1 MGESP
6 MPTNEA
12 ARPYKQKNYNQGTLL
27 AVDMHRQYSDGK
39 VSMLVGKWYTQTR
52 GSTVNVSLQNGR
64 YFFRISQASAKG
76 TWSGIHA
83 RQGKAPSSPC
93 VSRALEAGQGKRWR
107 TGKGKRGTFS
117 ISSWR
122 KKEEEQPDLRIDYW
136 RWTEF

>member
-1 MGESP
+1 MSESP

-12 ARPYKQKNYNQGTLL
+12 ALPYKQKNYNQGTLL

-52 GSTVNVSLQNGR
+52 ESTVNVSLQNGR
-64 YFFRISQASAKG
+64 YFFRISQASTKG

-122 KKEEEQPDLRIDYW
+122 KKEEEQPDLRIDDW
-136 RWTEF
+136 RWTEY